1 MTNPLFKHMNPNTNY
16 NKKPSMDELKTA
28 LKNQDDSFYQRMAEI
43 ARQRGISEK
52 AIQEGMAYI
61 DTLRH

>member
-1 MTNPLFKHMNPNTNY
+1 MPNPLYVKCHQQY
-16 NKKPSMDELKTA
+16 KKPSMDEFKNA
-28 LKNQDDSFYQRMAEI
+28 LKAQDDGFFQKMIEI

-52 AIQEGMAYI
+52 AIQEGMTYI